1 MCSFCYEILWLLF
14 LVTKKLITQAFQA
27 FISSSRYL
35 DYLLNIDNPYFEGIV
50 GQINLPE
57 IQLNK
62 ASASDINAIFLDLH
76 IPVSISHGF
85 ASFKICYKPNDFD
98 FDVVNFSFFF
108 LDGDTLRSTSYGIYI
123 SQLIRFATVTIHLA
137 YLNAS
142 NKF

>member
-1 MCSFCYEILWLLF
+1 M
-14 LVTKKLITQAFQA
+14 TKKLITQAFQA

-108 LDGDTLRSTSYGIYI
+108 WMGTLFVLPLTG
-123 SQLIRFATVTIHLA
+123 FTF
-137 YLNAS
+137 LNLFDLQQS
-142 NKF
+142 LFIWHT